1 MASYII
7 HQLVE
12 LPENAAMS
20 RYVDWY
26 IMPVMNPD
34 GRIYFIR
41 YQLHTYPRVACTY
54 PGYEYSH
61 TDDRMW
67 RKTRSKSPNSSC
79 VGADPNR
86 NFGFKWNGKGTSRD
100 PCDSDYAGK
109 RAFSEPEMLA
119 VSKFLLAKADQLQ
132 VKPTLHESFLTL
144 MEAYVGLCRA

>member
-1 MASYII
+1 VASYII

-34 GRIYFIR
+34 
-41 YQLHTYPRVACTY
+41 
-54 PGYEYSH
+54 GYEYSH